1 MLAAMSEAVERER
14 LDVDILFVG
23 AGVATLA
30 SVIRL
35 ADLCKAQNVEMPAVL
50 VIEKAPEIGGH
61 QLSGAMMDPRGLA
74 ELMPDFLEQGF
85 PFHYQCTTDY
95 TWAMTSKRVITI
107 PVTPPPFVNH
117 GNYAISLSDV
127 VKWLGAKA
135 EERGV
140 EIYPGFAASKPIFDG
155 DRVVGV
161 QVQDRGLDKD
171 GKPKSVFEAG
181 PEIHAKCV
189 VFGEGTRGSCTK
201 ILIDKLGLAGSNPQA
216 YETGIKEIW
225 RIRPEN
231 HQPGRVVH
239 TMGWPHDPTTFGG
252 GWIYDLKDNCISLG
266 FVTGLDY
273 DNPHTDPHDLMQR
286 WKTHPRMRKLLEG
299 GECIRY
305 GAKTMPAG
313 GYFSF
318 PKLYADGALLIGDAA
333 GTCNGER
340 LKGVH
345 LAIKSGMLAAETL
358 VEAIRKDDFSSKS
371 LEGYSRLFH
380 GSWLAEEHYKARN
393 FHGSFKYV
401 SKMPRWLGWLRQLPW
416 IVNGQALAMITGGR
430 GLVKQVHTHP
440 DHEHMKKLSELSP
453 KEQAKKQKVAYD
465 NKLTFDKVTAV
476 ALAGSRHEVDQPHHL
491 KVRDTDLCATRCTQE
506 YGNPCESFCPAAVYE
521 MIEDGAAPNGKRLVI
536 HHENCVHCKTCD
548 VADPYAQITW
558 TTPEG
563 GDGPDYTNM

>member
-1 MLAAMSEAVERER
+1 
-14 LDVDILFVG
+14 
-23 AGVATLA
+23 
-30 SVIRL
+30 
-35 ADLCKAQNVEMPAVL
+35 

-85 PFHYQCTTDY
+85 PFHYQCTKDY
-95 TWAMTSKRVITI
+95 TWIMTKKRVITS
-107 PVTPPPFVNH
+107 PVTPPPFMNH

-127 VKWLGAKA
+127 VKWLAGKA
-135 EERGV
+135 EERGI
-140 EIYPGFAASKPIFDG
+140 EIYPGFAASQPIFDG
-155 DRVVGV
+155 NRVVGV
-161 QVQDRGLDKD
+161 TVQDRGVDKD
-171 GKPKSVFEAG
+171 GKHKGVFEAG
-181 PEIHAKCV
+181 PEIRAKCV

-201 ILIDKLGLAGSNPQA
+201 VVIDTLGLGGEDPQA

-225 RIRPEN
+225 RIKPEN
-231 HQPGRVVH
+231 HVPGRVVH
-239 TMGWPHDPTTFGG
+239 TMGWPQDPTTFGG
-252 GWIYDLKDNCISLG
+252 GWIYDLKDSCVSIG

-273 DNPHTDPHDLMQR
+273 DNPYTDPHDLMQR

-305 GAKTMPAG
+305 GAKTMPVG
-313 GYFSF
+313 GFFSF
-318 PKLYADGALLIGDAA
+318 PKLYADGMLLIGDSA

-345 LAIKSGMLAAETL
+345 LAIKSGMIAAEAL
-358 VEAIRKDDFSSKS
+358 LEAIRKDDFSAQTLSA
-371 LEGYSRLFH
+371 YATAFDA
-380 GSWLAEEHYKARN
+380 SWLAKEHYKARN

-401 SKMPRWLGWLRQLPW
+401 QKMPRWLGWLRQLPW
-416 IVNGQALAMITGGR
+416 ILNGQAFAMITGGR

-440 DHEHMKKLSELSP
+440 DHTHMKKLSELSK
-453 KEQAKKQKVAYD
+453 KERKKQEKVPYD

-491 KVRDTDLCATRCTQE
+491 HVADTNVCATSCVTE

-521 MIEDGAAPNGKRLVI
+521 MIPDDANPGRKRLVI

-548 VADPYAQITW
+548 VADPYAIITW